1 MSKFSIVSFLA
12 FLTATML
19 SASCLAET
27 TADTTAETTADP
39 EGKTPAEAGE
49 ALSRAELEETVKEL
63 LNPLGQITYFGESA
77 IAGLVEIDLDGAT
90 FYISKDG
97 RYLIPG
103 QIYEL
108 RGTGPA
114 SLVEE
119 RKAVQRKEL
128 LASIDPSDYVAFRP
142 ERTDPTVLTI
152 FTDVDCTYCRK
163 LHQEIDDFLAR
174 GFEVRY
180 LAYPR
185 AGIGSEVY
193 VKMVS
198 AWCSRD
204 RNTAITAL
212 KNGDDIPVREC
223 ANTIAD
229 QYRWGQRVGV
239 TGTPTIILP
248 DGRVV
253 PGYIEAAKLA
263 EELGI

>member
-1 MSKFSIVSFLA
+1 
-12 FLTATML
+12 ML
-19 SASCLAET
+19 SASSLTETWAET
-27 TADTTAETTADP
+27 PADSDDP
-39 EGKTPAEAGE
+39 LSRE
-49 ALSRAELEETVKEL
+49 ALERTVKEL
-63 LNPLGQITYFGESA
+63 LNPLGRITYFGEAA
-77 IAGLVEIDLDGAT
+77 IPGLVEIDLDGAT
-90 FYISKDG
+90 FYITENG

-119 RKAVQRKEL
+119 RKAVERKEL
-128 LASIDPSDYVAFRP
+128 LATINPSDYVAFRP
-142 ERTDPTVLTI
+142 DRDDPTVLTI
-152 FTDVDCTYCRK
+152 FTDVDCTYCRR
-163 LHQEIDDFLAR
+163 LHQEIEQFLDH

-193 VKMVS
+193 TKMVS
-198 AWCSRD
+198 AWCSTD
-204 RNTAITAL
+204 RNTAITRL
-212 KNGDDIPVREC
+212 KNGDEIPPREC
-223 ANTIAD
+223 TNTIAD

-248 DGRVV
+248 DGRVI